1 MARLRGL
8 FVLLESSRRSLAIGD
23 FMFAKLMP
31 KENRFFDYFEALADE
46 AVKISRELETMLR
59 SFDDL
64 QDRSFNI
71 ETIEKRGDRITHDTI
86 ALLHTTFITPIDR
99 DAIHRLIT
107 RMDDILD
114 LSEDVA
120 QSVVLYDV
128 QETTPEAC
136 KLAALCVA
144 CCQHVKRATELLRDM
159 RHAEP
164 ILNICAEI
172 DKLES
177 EADRVMRAAMAR
189 LFREE
194 TDVKKLIK
202 LRSIYELLETI
213 TDACEDVANLI
224 EGIVVENA

>member
-1 MARLRGL
+1 M
-8 FVLLESSRRSLAIGD
+8 I
-23 FMFAKLMP
+23 AKLMP
-31 KENRFFDYFEALADE
+31 QENRFFDYFEALADE
-46 AVKISRELETMLR
+46 AVKISRELEAMLR
-59 SFDDL
+59 NFDEL
-64 QDRSFNI
+64 QHRTFNI

-86 ALLHTTFITPIDR
+86 DLLHKTFITPIDR
-99 DAIHRLIT
+99 DSIHRLIT

-120 QSVVLYDV
+120 QSIVLFDV
-128 QETTPEAC
+128 QATTAEAC
-136 KLAALCVA
+136 KLSALCVA
-144 CCQHVKRATELLRDM
+144 SCEHVKKAAQLLRSM
-159 RHAEP
+159 GNAEA
-164 ILNICAEI
+164 ILKICAEV

-177 EADRVMRAAMAR
+177 EADHVMRSAMAK
-189 LFREE
+189 LFRDE

>member
-1 MARLRGL
+1 
-8 FVLLESSRRSLAIGD
+8 
-23 FMFAKLMP
+23 MFAKLMP
-31 KENRFFDYFEALADE
+31 QENRFFDYFEALADE
-46 AVKISRELETMLR
+46 AVNISRELEAMLR
-59 SFDDL
+59 NFDEL
-64 QDRSFNI
+64 RERSYTI

-86 ALLHTTFITPIDR
+86 DLLHKTFITPIDR

-120 QSVVLYDV
+120 QSIVLYDV
-128 QETTPEAC
+128 EATTPEAC
-136 KLAALCVA
+136 ELASLCVKS
-144 CCQHVKRATELLRDM
+144 CERVKQAAQLLRNM
-159 RHAEP
+159 GNAES
-164 ILNICAEI
+164 ILDICADV

-177 EADRVMRAAMAR
+177 EADHVMRAAMAR
-189 LFREE
+189 LFRDEN
-194 TDVKKLIK
+194 DVKKLIK

>member
-1 MARLRGL
+1 
-8 FVLLESSRRSLAIGD
+8 
-23 FMFAKLMP
+23 MFAKLMP
-31 KENRFFDYFEALADE
+31 QENRFFDYFEALADE
-46 AVKISRELETMLR
+46 AVKISRELEAMLR
-59 SFDDL
+59 NFDEL
-64 QDRSFNI
+64 QHRTFNI

-86 ALLHTTFITPIDR
+86 DLLHKTFITPIDR

-120 QSVVLYDV
+120 QSIVLYDV
-128 QETTPEAC
+128 KATTAEAC
-136 KLAALCVA
+136 KLASLCVA
-144 CCQHVKRATELLRDM
+144 SCEHVRAATGLLRSMGNAD
-159 RHAEP
+159 E
-164 ILNICAEI
+164 ILKICAEI

-177 EADRVMRAAMAR
+177 EADHVMRSAMAR

-194 TDVKKLIK
+194 TDVKNLIK

-213 TDACEDVANLI
+213 TDAAEDVANLI

>member
-1 MARLRGL
+1 
-8 FVLLESSRRSLAIGD
+8 
-23 FMFAKLMP
+23 MFAKLMP

-46 AVKISRELETMLR
+46 AVKISRELEAMLR
-59 SFDDL
+59 SFDEL
-64 QDRSFNI
+64 EARSFSI
-71 ETIEKRGDRITHDTI
+71 ESIEKRGDRITHDTI

-128 QETTPEAC
+128 EATTVEAC
-136 KLAALCVA
+136 KLGELCVA
-144 CCQHVKRATELLRDM
+144 CCEHVKRATQLLRNM
-159 RHAEP
+159 GNAEP
-164 ILNICAEI
+164 ILKICAEI

>member
-1 MARLRGL
+1 
-8 FVLLESSRRSLAIGD
+8 
-23 FMFAKLMP
+23 MFSKLMP
-31 KENRFFDYFEALADE
+31 KEPRFFDFFAALADE
-46 AVKISRELETMLR
+46 AVNISRALR
-59 SFDDL
+59 DMFTTFDDL
-64 QDRSFNI
+64 ERRTYEI

-99 DAIHRLIT
+99 DSIHRLIT

-120 QSVVLYDV
+120 QSIVMYDV
-128 QETTPEAC
+128 RATTPEAQR
-136 KLAALCVA
+136 LSELCVGCA
-144 CCQHVKRATELLRDM
+144 QYVNEAVRLLANMGNADD
-159 RHAEP
+159 
-164 ILNICAEI
+164 ILRICGEI

-177 EADRVMRAAMAR
+177 EADHEMRSAVAR

-194 TDVKKLIK
+194 SDVKNLIK
-202 LRSIYELLETI
+202 LRSIYELLEAV

>member
-1 MARLRGL
+1 
-8 FVLLESSRRSLAIGD
+8 
-23 FMFAKLMP
+23 MFSKLMP
-31 KENRFFDYFEALADE
+31 QEPRFFDLFTALAGE
-46 AVKISRELETMLR
+46 AVKISKELESLFAG
-59 SFDDL
+59 FDDL
-64 QDRSFNI
+64 QRRTFNI

-86 ALLHTTFITPIDR
+86 DLLHKTFITPIDR
-99 DAIHRLIT
+99 DSIHRLIT

-128 QETTPEAC
+128 QESTVDAC
-136 KLAALCVA
+136 KLASLCVA
-144 CCQHVKRATELLRDM
+144 CCVEVEKATGLLKNM
-159 RHAEP
+159 GNAES
-164 ILNICAEI
+164 ILKICSEI

-177 EADRVMRAAMAR
+177 EADHVMRSAIAR

-194 TDVKKLIK
+194 NDVKKLIK
-202 LRSIYELLETI
+202 LRSIYELLEAI

>member
-1 MARLRGL
+1 
-8 FVLLESSRRSLAIGD
+8 
-23 FMFAKLMP
+23 MFAKLMP
-31 KENRFFDYFEALADE
+31 QENRFFDYFEALADE
-46 AVKISRELETMLR
+46 AVKISKELEAMLR
-59 SFDDL
+59 NFDEL
-64 QDRSFNI
+64 QHRTFNI

-86 ALLHTTFITPIDR
+86 DLLHKTFITPIDR
-99 DAIHRLIT
+99 DSIHRLIT

-120 QSVVLYDV
+120 QTIVLYDL
-128 QETTPEAC
+128 QATTAEAC

-144 CCQHVKRATELLRDM
+144 CCEHVRSAAGLLRNM
-159 RHAEP
+159 GNAEP
-164 ILNICAEI
+164 ILKICAEI

-177 EADRVMRAAMAR
+177 EADHVMRSAMAR
-189 LFREE
+189 LFRDE

-213 TDACEDVANLI
+213 TDAAEDVANLI